1 MTLRGHAGVQCRDS
15 SRMWRCQGLPIYPP
29 DINSGENWWDHERKN
44 LLNNLYLKTN
54 RRLEVAVRRFVKNV
68 STDTVKSVHN
78 ISAIEHLLKYPYH
91 F

>member
-1 MTLRGHAGVQCRDS
+1 MPGFQQDVA
-15 SRMWRCQGLPIYPP
+15 LPGTAHILARHQFR
-29 DINSGENWWDHERKN
+29 ENWWDHERKN

-78 ISAIEHLLKYPYH
+78 ISAIGHLLK
-91 F
+91 